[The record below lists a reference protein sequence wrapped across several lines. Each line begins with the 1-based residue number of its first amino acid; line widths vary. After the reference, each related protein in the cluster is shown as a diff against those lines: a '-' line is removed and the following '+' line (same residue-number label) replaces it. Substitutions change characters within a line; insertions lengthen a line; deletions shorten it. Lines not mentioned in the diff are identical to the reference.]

1 MEMSTSFPLPCLA
14 MVHGVGAEHQQPTA
28 TTLFSLAG
36 ARPLTGVALEE
47 ELKNK
52 SVCPTPQGWVLVQ
65 HRDAAAAAATYLLDP
80 RSSQRIDLPHL
91 AIQQG
96 LIPYCSCLLAG
107 DPTAP
112 GCPVLV
118 VEPMATLLWCC
129 RVGDGEWTRHDY
141 DIGTLGDEHFVEKRV
156 IAPIAACRGRFYF
169 NAVPAETRV
178 LELARPGSGAPAFS
192 SVATEPAEADRFG
205 RARVFMVGT
214 DDDEL
219 YKVVL
224 LHHGGSYDE
233 ARVLKMDLSER
244 RWRPVEDLGGRAFFV
259 APMYFGASCAPTGGR
274 VRQDCIY
281 SLVGVARNT
290 FRVFSLKDGTSE
302 VRQLEEEEEEQP
314 APETVG
320 KSRPCWVLPTHPT
333 S

>member
-1 MEMSTSFPLPCLA
+1 MEMSPSFPLPCLA
-14 MVHGVGAEHQQPTA
+14 MVHGVGAKHQQPTA
-28 TTLFSLAG
+28 TTLFSFSLAG
-36 ARPLTGVALEE
+36 ARPLEVVALEE

-52 SVCPTPQGWVLVQ
+52 SLCPTPKGWMLVVQ
-65 HRDAAAAAATYLLDP
+65 HRDAAGTTYLLDP

-91 AIQQG
+91 DIQQG

-118 VEPMATLLWCC
+118 VEPIATLAWHC
-129 RVGDGEWTRHDY
+129 RVGDGEWARHDY

-156 IAPIAACRGRFYF
+156 IASIAACRGRFYF

-178 LELARPGSGAPAFS
+178 LELARPGAGAPAFG

-224 LHHGGSYDE
+224 LHRGGSYDE
-233 ARVLKMDLSER
+233 ARVLKMDFSEH

-281 SLVGVARNT
+281 SLVGVANNT

-302 VRQLEEEEEEQP
+302 VHQLEDEQL

-320 KSRPCWVLPTHPT
+320 KARPCWVLPIHPT
-333 S
+333 LY

>member
-1 MEMSTSFPLPCLA
+1 MEMSPSFPLPCLA
-14 MVHGVGAEHQQPTA
+14 MVHGVGAERQQPTE
-28 TTLFSLAG
+28 TTLFNLAG
-36 ARPLTGVALEE
+36 ARPLAGAALQE

-65 HRDAAAAAATYLLDP
+65 HQDAAGTTYLLDP
-80 RSSQRIDLPHL
+80 GSSQRIDLPHL

-107 DPTAP
+107 DPAAP
-112 GCPVLV
+112 GCPVLL
-118 VEPMATLLWCC
+118 VEPIATLVWHC
-129 RVGDGEWTRHDY
+129 RVGDGGWARHDY
-141 DIGTLGDEHFVEKRV
+141 DIGTMGDEHFVEKRV

-169 NAVPAETRV
+169 NAVPTETRV
-178 LELARPGSGAPAFS
+178 LELARPGAGAPAFG

-214 DDDEL
+214 EDDEL

-233 ARVLKMDLSER
+233 ARVLKMDFSER

-259 APMYFGASCAPTGGR
+259 APMYFGASCALGGGR
-274 VRQDCIY
+274 VRPDCIY
-281 SLVGVARNT
+281 SLVGVAKNT
-290 FRVFSLKDGTSE
+290 FRIFSVKDGTSE
-302 VRQLEEEEEEQP
+302 VHRLEEEQQP
-314 APETVG
+314 VPPETVG

-333 S
+333 LY